1 MDPQPQHHTNPAI
14 RTRMKGAIVK
24 VLRKAKPQGRKHR
37 KGMRGGGYVNLAQ
50 TGLKKM
56 FRTEAWRFEPR
67 LDVAAPAPSDAARDP
82 VELVSLALETL
93 APATYRA
100 GVFGTPVTVT
110 VDDEATADIFRAAL
124 ARSVEARPT
133 NRLIRV
139 TVRPN

>member
-1 MDPQPQHHTNPAI
+1 
-14 RTRMKGAIVK
+14 
-24 VLRKAKPQGRKHR
+24 
-37 KGMRGGGYVNLAQ
+37 
-50 TGLKKM
+50 
-56 FRTEAWRFEPR
+56 
-67 LDVAAPAPSDAARDP
+67 VAAPAPSDAVRDP